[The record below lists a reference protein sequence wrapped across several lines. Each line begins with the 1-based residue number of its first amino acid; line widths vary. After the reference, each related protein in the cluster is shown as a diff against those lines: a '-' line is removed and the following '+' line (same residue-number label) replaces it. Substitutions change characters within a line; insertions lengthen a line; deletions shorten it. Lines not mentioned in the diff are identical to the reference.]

1 MNATAD
7 IPSTRFAALEE
18 RLARLEFELEALR
31 DEILP
36 WHVICAAV
44 AAVMPDVRVVRVH
57 PIRDEG
63 WKSVGRLRHLTSH
76 EIR

>member
-1 MNATAD
+1 MNASADMTTARL
-7 IPSTRFAALEE
+7 SALEE
-18 RLARLEFELEALR
+18 RLARLEFELDSLR
-31 DEILP
+31 AEILP

-57 PIRDEG
+57 PVRDES
-63 WKSVGRLRHLTSH
+63 WKAVGRLRHLTSH